1 MFKMKKLAA
10 IAAAAVMAVSAM
22 AVSVNAATGVTNE
35 DRLYTTSYGIF
46 TGGSYIGIYADA
58 GVKTCSASSFTQ
70 NVNAAYITAGF
81 HALDSKNTNIPYRQN
96 TNTNNS
102 YSSIGIST
110 YNLDLGI
117 ETWGTHELRDNGN
130 GYWHLSTHASDR

>member
-1 MFKMKKLAA
+1 MIKMKKLAA
-10 IAAAAVMAVSAM
+10 VAAAAVMAVSAM

-35 DRLYTTSYGIF
+35 QRGYSESYGIF
-46 TGGSYIGIYADA
+46 TGGSYIGIYSDVGA
-58 GVKTCSASSFTQ
+58 KTCSASTFTE

-81 HALDSKNTNIPYRQN
+81 YAIDSKNTHIPYRQN

-102 YSSIGIST
+102 FSSIGITT
-110 YNLDLGI
+110 YNLDLGV
-117 ETWGTHELRDNGN
+117 ETWGTHELRDNGS